1 MVRPEDVMQVK
12 AFARQDG
19 AILALLWIASFVCVI
34 YSPQST
40 LGSLLAIATPF
51 LVGWRLTAF
60 RNDALDGVISF
71 RRGYMYSVYTFFYAS
86 LIFACVQFIYFKY
99 IDHGRFIGVMRDAL
113 QTIIPIYERGG
124 MNVEEIKQSMEAMS
138 DLSPIQLAF
147 MFMMQNMVIGL
158 IISIFIA
165 LVCAKRAATRA

>member
-19 AILALLWIASFVCVI
+19 AFLALLWIVSFACVI

-71 RRGYMYSVYTFFYAS
+71 RRGYLYSVYTFFYAS
-86 LIFACVQFIYFKY
+86 LIFACAQFIYFKFM
-99 IDHGRFIGVMRDAL
+99 DHGRFMGVMNNAL
-113 QTIIPIYERGG
+113 QSVIPIYERGG
-124 MNVEEIKQSMEAMS
+124 MNIEEIKQAMEAMS
-138 DLSPIQLAF
+138 NLSPIQWAF
-147 MFMMQNMVIGL
+147 MFVMQNIVIGF

>member
-1 MVRPEDVMQVK
+1 MVRPEDIMQVK

-19 AILALLWIASFVCVI
+19 VFLALLWIVSFACVV

-40 LGSLLAIATPF
+40 LGSLLALCTPF
-51 LVGWRLTAF
+51 LVGWRLVAF

-86 LIFACVQFIYFKY
+86 LIFACAQFIYFKFM
-99 IDHGRFIGVMRDAL
+99 DHGRFMGIMNDAM
-113 QTIIPIYERGG
+113 QSVSPIYERSG
-124 MNVEEIKQSMEAMS
+124 MNMEEIRQGMEAMS
-138 DLSPIQLAF
+138 GLSPFQWAF
-147 MFMMQNMVIGL
+147 MFMMQNVVIGF

-165 LVCAKRAATRA
+165 LACARRAATRA